1 MPKTNKSKIIENK
14 EEKEKK
20 ILDSAFIL
28 FTEKGFKNTSIQEIV
43 DHAGIAKGTFYL
55 YFKDKYD
62 VQDYLI
68 AYKSEELFIKAIDYV
83 DNKKIVK
90 FEDRFIGVIDYLI
103 DEFKEHEELLKFIS
117 KNLSWGVFGS
127 SVSNLIDK
135 SNSEVL
141 DKFKQD
147 IKDNSI
153 NIKNPELTIFM
164 IIELTSSTV
173 FSSITTGKPLP
184 IDELKPFLYNKIRKI
199 LTD

>member
-43 DHAGIAKGTFYL
+43 DYAGIAKGTFYL